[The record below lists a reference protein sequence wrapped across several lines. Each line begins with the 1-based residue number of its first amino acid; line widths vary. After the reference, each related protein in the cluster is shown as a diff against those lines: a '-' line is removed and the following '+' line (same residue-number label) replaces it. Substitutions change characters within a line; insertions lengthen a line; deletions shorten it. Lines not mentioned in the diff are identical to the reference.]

1 MQPLADCT
9 SLLALRRRGL
19 QAHALAS
26 DVENYRRRRNQARAL
41 TEAEV
46 RRRPVCCS
54 AAAFGLRHCHPP
66 RHAATTVRATWA
78 KRRLVCLFGQALV
91 GSNRGLLVPRFLSPL
106 KEHSVSVALSEPF
119 STISLRPS
127 TLGCRCLTATHC
139 FHRLIPPLCMTQWT
153 APSVHRRKP
162 VSAFVQSRKVALS
175 NMRLRSAYLYI
186 DLSGPLECAAAFVPH
201 IFLAGTR
208 LCLNSA

>member
-54 AAAFGLRHCHPP
+54 AAALQLAAFAIRRGMLGRPLGL
-66 RHAATTVRATWA
+66 WA
-78 KRRLVCLFGQALV
+78 KSAALFGQALV
-91 GSNRGLLVPRFLSPL
+91 GSYRGLLVPRFLSPL
-106 KEHSVSVALSEPF
+106 KEHSVSAAPSEPF
-119 STISLRPS
+119 STICLRP
-127 TLGCRCLTATHC
+127 LVHGCRRLTATASIDSSAIVHD
-139 FHRLIPPLCMTQWT
+139 RA
-153 APSVHRRKP
+153 APSVYRHTP
-162 VSAFVQSRKVALS
+162 VSVFVQSRKVALS
-175 NMRLRSAYLYI
+175 NVRLRSIRISIYKVA
-186 DLSGPLECAAAFVPH
+186 LSTSRMCCCVAH